1 MKLRLFP
8 ILSFFFSFFVFMS
21 FAATAQ
27 ERVAVF
33 PFRNMD
39 GQLEYNIWRDRLSDS
54 LAIALQQE
62 DIEHKAFYIV
72 PNDSVA
78 EVLAAMNLD
87 PNNPQYESDKWKAA
101 AQLNITRVITGNFNI
116 QSGGKMSLNVYI
128 YDIETKLPD
137 VNHQVKNLYRDIDKV
152 LETIPKMVK
161 KLLPALKPQ

>member
-1 MKLRLFP
+1 MRIRQFP
-8 ILSFFFSFFVFMS
+8 ILIIFFLALASLPTV
-21 FAATAQ
+21 AQ

-39 GQLEYNIWRDRLSDS
+39 GQMEYNIWRERLSDS
-54 LAIALQQE
+54 LAISLEKE
-62 DIEHKAFYIV
+62 DSEHKAFYIV
-72 PNDSVA
+72 PSDSVA

-101 AQLNITRVITGNFNI
+101 AQLNVSRVITGNFNI

-137 VNHQVKNLYRDIDKV
+137 INHQVRNLYRDIDKV

-161 KLLPALKPQ
+161 KLLPALKQQ